1 MILWFL
7 MISKGDDL
15 ELQPPEVFY
24 KKRYIFF
31 FFAIVTGKHQCWS
44 LILIKLQ
51 ALRPVNLLKR
61 ISTTGFFL

>member
-1 MILWFL
+1 

-24 KKRYIFF
+24 KKRLFF

-44 LILIKLQ
+44 LILINLQ

-61 ISTTGFFL
+61 ISTTSFFL